1 VAQVELV
8 APVVQVE
15 LVVRGALEELA
26 VRVVELELNQVEE
39 LELVQVEAE
48 LAADRRR
55 VPPAVPPKNKSV
67 IVVRHRGL
75 VPVPK
80 RAVDL
85 AAAAAATMRG
95 PVVTEAAAVWV
106 AAE

>member
-1 VAQVELV
+1 VAQVERV
-8 APVVQVE
+8 ARVA
-15 LVVRGALEELA
+15 LVVLVVPAAQVVLV